1 MGFLPKM
8 FRPILPS
15 PRYVPDNEILADR
28 AGNPVLE
35 RQLFL
40 LDCRLPE
47 EIGQGAAS
55 DAMGLP

>member
-1 MGFLPKM
+1 MELPAEV

-47 EIGQGAAS
+47 EKGKGAAS
-55 DAMGLP
+55 NAGGLP